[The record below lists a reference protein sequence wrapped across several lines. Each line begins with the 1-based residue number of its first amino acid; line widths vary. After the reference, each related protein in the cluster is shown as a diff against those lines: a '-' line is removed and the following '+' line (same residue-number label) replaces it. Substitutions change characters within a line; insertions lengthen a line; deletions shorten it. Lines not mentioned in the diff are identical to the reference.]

1 MKPRSRRAPGFV
13 AIALS
18 TVFVNQMFSSGDF
31 VEQQIQFLPSSVALE
46 LVVLLVLFAFFA
58 RDARPPAFAMWAL
71 AAASLAIFALR
82 ALGIAIPW
90 FFGRDLNVAVDSRFV
105 PVFAKLLYEATPPVE
120 FGLLAVGAVLGLAA
134 ALAVVRAAF
143 ATLWRAMALRGW
155 AGLVAGLALLGA
167 GWWTMPKAPS
177 SPDPRAPLSV
187 DAGRAVFAAAD
198 SILRAEGIRGEH
210 RARIDAAQAALP
222 ARSDFAPLGKRSV
235 VLIFVE
241 SYGAVT
247 AREPSFA
254 AVLDPLRAR
263 LDARLEAAGFAR
275 ATGLLRSPIT
285 GGGSWM
291 AHGTLLSGT
300 RLAAQD
306 AYEVMLVSGVRT
318 LAHRF
323 ADAGYRTLA
332 LMPRIDQPW
341 PEGTL
346 LGFGTIRLQPDL
358 GYSGPRF
365 AWESLPD
372 QWVLDRFAS
381 ADLKPGPLFA
391 KIVLASSHTPFERV
405 PPFVED
411 WTKLATGDAYV
422 GLPIREFPVRRGQVF
437 EQDEAYVAS
446 IAYSLESAI
455 RFATERTDDD
465 TLFVVLGDHQPPL
478 TTARRTGDFS
488 VPVHV
493 FSRASEL
500 VVPFMRR
507 GYAPGLQLPPGAAGL
522 GMEAFL
528 ADFLA
533 DFGGTP

>member
-1 MKPRSRRAPGFV
+1 MKPRSRRAPNFL

-18 TVFVNQMFSSGDF
+18 TVFLNQLFSSGDF
-31 VEQQIQFLPSSVALE
+31 VEQKLQLLPSAVSFE
-46 LVVLLVLFAFFA
+46 LVFLLVLFAFFA
-58 RDARPPAFAMWAL
+58 REARPPSFAIWAL
-71 AAASLAIFALR
+71 AAASLAILALR

-120 FGLLAVGAVLGLAA
+120 FGLLVAGVLVGLLV
-134 ALAVVRAAF
+134 ALSIVRAAF

-155 AGLVAGLALLGA
+155 AGLVLGLAVLGA

-177 SPDPRAPLSV
+177 SPDPRPPLSF

-222 ARSDFAPLGKRSV
+222 ARSDFAPLGRRSV

-247 AREPSFA
+247 AREPAFA
-254 AVLDPLRAR
+254 ASLDPLRTR

-291 AHGTLLSGT
+291 AHGTLLAGV

-306 AYEVMLVSGVRT
+306 AYEVMLVSGART

-323 ADAGYRTLA
+323 AEAGYRTLA

-341 PEGTL
+341 PEGKL
-346 LGFGTIRLQPDL
+346 LGFDTIRLQPDL
-358 GYSGPRF
+358 GYKGPRF

-372 QWVLDRFAS
+372 QWVLDHFATT
-381 ADLKPGPLFA
+381 DLKPAPLFA

-405 PPFVED
+405 PAFVED
-411 WTKLATGDAYV
+411 WTKLASGRAYDGMPV
-422 GLPIREFPVRRGQVF
+422 KEFPVRRGQVF
-437 EQDEAYVAS
+437 EQDEAYVAAV
-446 IAYSLESAI
+446 AYSLEAAI
-455 RFATERTDDD
+455 RFATDRTGDD

-493 FSRASEL
+493 FSRASEM

-507 GYAPGLQLPPGAAGL
+507 GYAPGLQLPPGTAAR
-522 GMEAFL
+522 GMESFL